1 MTATGELARYRI
13 ISKLGSGGMAT
24 VDLAE
29 DTLLGRRVALKRM
42 SGEADVPGL
51 TRLRREALV
60 GASFSHTNLVS
71 VYDVLNTD
79 DGHLV
84 IVMEYIEGETLRQ
97 VLTRRGRLPIDEALP
112 ILAGVAAGL
121 DAINERGIVHRDVKP
136 SNILLGSG
144 GAVKLADLGI
154 ASAPDRTRIT
164 SSGAVLGSL
173 SYMAPEQLS
182 DAPTTRAI
190 DVYALAA
197 VTFEVLSGVKARREG
212 NVVALAHAISTQDP
226 PSLQSAWPEA
236 PRGLDATLQRAMGR
250 DPRRRPRSAGELVAR
265 LGAALEPEATAQL
278 PTERVATPRVRTSPA
293 SPPPRRPVS
302 PPRRPAAPP
311 PRPPAA
317 ARPLLA
323 SDEPARRRPRAGAI
337 VAVLL
342 GLAVIA
348 AAVIVVLSSGSSPAP
363 RPAAKAASTARKRR
377 PPTTGASHS
386 STAAVSSAD
395 TESSSTTAGTT
406 TTAASTTTT
415 TAARSTSSST
425 STPAASPAPATPTS
439 AAGDPVSA
447 VKSFYTL
454 AAAHRYG
461 AAWGLADASMRNQL
475 GGYRSFQSGQA
486 GDRSIT
492 FTSATTVSQSPSSAR
507 VAITTT
513 SVRTSGTQHCAGTVD
528 LAPGAQ
534 PGQWQLHQIAINCR

>member
-1 MTATGELARYRI
+1 MTAIGNLARYRI

-42 SGEADVPGL
+42 SGEADVHGL

-60 GASFSHTNLVS
+60 GASFSHANLVS
-71 VYDVLNTD
+71 VYDVLDTD

-97 VLTRRGRLPIDEALP
+97 VLTRQGRLPVHDALP

-136 SNILLGSG
+136 SNILLGG
-144 GAVKLADLGI
+144 GRAGVTVKLADLGI
-154 ASAPDRTRIT
+154 VSAPDRTRIT

-182 DAPTTRAI
+182 DAPATRAV

-236 PRGLDATLQRAMGR
+236 PRGLDATLQRAMAR
-250 DPRRRPRSAGELVAR
+250 DPLRRPRSAGELVAR
-265 LGAALEPEATAQL
+265 LRAALEPEATARPQ
-278 PTERVATPRVRTSPA
+278 TERLATPRLRASPA
-293 SPPPRRPVS
+293 SPPPR
-302 PPRRPAAPP
+302 
-311 PRPPAA
+311 PPAP
-317 ARPLLA
+317 ARPLLVF
-323 SDEPARRRPRAGAI
+323 DEPARRRPRTGVV
-337 VAVLL
+337 VAALL

-348 AAVIVVLSSGSSPAP
+348 AAVVVALSSGSSPAP
-363 RPAAKAASTARKRR
+363 RPAAKAASTGRKRR
-377 PPTTGASHS
+377 PQTPAASRS
-386 STAAVSSAD
+386 STAAVNTAKTANTANTASSPTTA
-395 TESSSTTAGTT
+395 TSTTTASTT
-406 TTAASTTTT
+406 TTAAQSTP
-415 TAARSTSSST
+415 SST
-425 STPAASPAPATPTS
+425 STPTASTAPATPTS
-439 AAGDPVSA
+439 AAADPVSA
-447 VKSFYTL
+447 VESFYTL
-454 AAAHRYG
+454 AAAHRYA
-461 AAWGLADASMRNQL
+461 AAWALADGSMRGQL

-492 FTSATTVSQSPSSAR
+492 FTSATIVNQTPSSAR

-513 SVRTSGTQHCAGTVD
+513 SVRANGTQHCAGTVD
-528 LAPGAQ
+528 LVPGAQ
-534 PGQWQLHQIAINCR
+534 SGQWQLHQIGINCS

>member
-1 MTATGELARYRI
+1 VTASGDLARYRI

-42 SGEADVPGL
+42 SGEVDVPGL

-71 VYDVLNTD
+71 VYDVVTTD

-84 IVMEYIEGETLRQ
+84 IVMEFIEGETLRD
-97 VLTRRGRLPIDEALP
+97 VLARRGRLPAEEALP
-112 ILAGVAAGL
+112 ILAGVAAAL

-136 SNILLGSG
+136 SNILLGRG

-182 DAPTTRAI
+182 DAPVTQAI

-212 NVVALAHAISTQDP
+212 NAVALAHAISTQDP
-226 PSLQSAWPEA
+226 PSLRTAWPEA
-236 PRGLDATLQRAMGR
+236 PRGLDEVLQRAMAR
-250 DPRRRPRSAGELVAR
+250 DPRQRPRPAGELVAR
-265 LGAALEPEATAQL
+265 LRAAIEPQDTAQL
-278 PTERVATPRVRTSPA
+278 STERVATPSVLGFDAPPPA
-293 SPPPRRPVS
+293 PPPPRR
-302 PPRRPAAPP
+302 
-311 PRPPAA
+311 
-317 ARPLLA
+317 
-323 SDEPARRRPRAGAI
+323 RPRTGVIAAGM
-337 VAVLL
+337 L
-342 GLAVIA
+342 GLAVVA
-348 AAVIVVLSSGSSPAP
+348 AAVVVVLSSGSPSSHRQPV
-363 RPAAKAASTARKRR
+363 KAASTARKHRIQR
-377 PPTTGASHS
+377 H
-386 STAAVSSAD
+386 TAQPSR
-395 TESSSTTAGTT
+395 SSTTAATT
-406 TTAASTTTT
+406 PSAPS
-415 TAARSTSSST
+415 SPSSS
-425 STPAASPAPATPTS
+425 
-439 AAGDPVSA
+439 AGDPVSA

-454 AAAHRYG
+454 AAAHRY
-461 AAWGLADASMRNQL
+461 ADAWGLADASMQGQL

-492 FTSATTVSQSPSSAR
+492 FTSARTVSQTPSSAR
-507 VAITTT
+507 VAIATT
-513 SVRTSGTQHCAGTVD
+513 SVRDDGTQHCAGTVD
-528 LAPGAQ
+528 LVSGAQ
-534 PGQWQLHQIAINCR
+534 SGQWQLHQIGINCS

>member
-1 MTATGELARYRI
+1 VTATGELARYRI

-84 IVMEYIEGETLRQ
+84 IVMEYIEGETLRE
-97 VLTRRGRLPIDEALP
+97 VLTRRGRLPVDEALP

-136 SNILLGSG
+136 SNILLGG
-144 GAVKLADLGI
+144 GRAGVTVKLADLGI

-197 VTFEVLSGVKARREG
+197 VTFEVLSGVKARRER

-226 PSLQSAWPEA
+226 PSLHSAWPEA
-236 PRGLDATLQRAMGR
+236 PRGLDAVLQRAMAR
-250 DPRRRPRSAGELVAR
+250 DPHRRPRSAGELLAR
-265 LGAALEPEATAQL
+265 LRTAALEPEDTAQL
-278 PTERVATPRVRTSPA
+278 
-293 SPPPRRPVS
+293 
-302 PPRRPAAPP
+302 RRPAAPP
-311 PRPPAA
+311 P
-317 ARPLLA
+317 LLA
-323 SDEPARRRPRAGAI
+323 FDDPARRRPRTGVIAAAL
-337 VAVLL
+337 V

-348 AAVIVVLSSGSSPAP
+348 AAVIMMLSSGSSPTP
-363 RPAAKAASTARKRR
+363 RQAAS
-377 PPTTGASHS
+377 
-386 STAAVSSAD
+386 SA
-395 TESSSTTAGTT
+395 TS
-406 TTAASTTTT
+406 ASTTS
-415 TAARSTSSST
+415 TAARSAPSPTSP
-425 STPAASPAPATPTS
+425 PAASTIRSAPTP

-454 AAAHRYG
+454 AAAHRYA
-461 AAWGLADASMRNQL
+461 AAWGLADASMRGQL

-492 FTSATTVSQSPSSAR
+492 FTSAGTVSQSPSSAR

-513 SVRTSGTQHCAGTVD
+513 SVRTNGTQHCAGTVD
-528 LAPGAQ
+528 LVPGASS
-534 PGQWQLHQIAINCR
+534 GQWQLHQIAINCN

>member
-1 MTATGELARYRI
+1 VTATGELARYRI

-84 IVMEYIEGETLRQ
+84 IVMEYIEGETLRE
-97 VLTRRGRLPIDEALP
+97 VLTRRGRLPLDEALP

-136 SNILLGSG
+136 SNILLGAG

-164 SSGAVLGSL
+164 ASGAVLGSL

-190 DVYALAA
+190 DVYALATVA
-197 VTFEVLSGVKARREG
+197 FEVLAGVKARREG

-226 PSLQSAWPEA
+226 PSLHSAWPEA
-236 PRGLDATLQRAMGR
+236 PGGLDAVLQRAMAR
-250 DPRRRPRSAGELVAR
+250 DPHRRPRSAGELVAR
-265 LGAALEPEATAQL
+265 LRAAALAPEDTARLRRPAARDPEDTAQL
-278 PTERVATPRVRTSPA
+278 
-293 SPPPRRPVS
+293 
-302 PPRRPAAPP
+302 RRPAAP
-311 PRPPAA
+311 
-317 ARPLLA
+317 RPLLA
-323 SDEPARRRPRAGAI
+323 FDEPARRRPRTGVIAA
-337 VAVLL
+337 ALL

-348 AAVIVVLSSGSSPAP
+348 AAVIVVLSSGSSPTP
-363 RPAAKAASTARKRR
+363 RQAAKAASTARTRR
-377 PPTTGASHS
+377 PQTATASRS
-386 STAAVSSAD
+386 STAAVNTA
-395 TESSSTTAGTT
+395 TTASPTSTATQGTPDT
-406 TTAASTTTT
+406 TSTPSASTTP
-415 TAARSTSSST
+415 S
-425 STPAASPAPATPTS
+425 APVS

-447 VKSFYTL
+447 VKTFYTL
-454 AAAHRYG
+454 AAAHRYA
-461 AAWGLADASMRNQL
+461 AAWALADASMRGQL

-492 FTSATTVSQSPSSAR
+492 FTSAGTVSQSPSSAR

-513 SVRTSGTQHCAGTVD
+513 SVRTNGTQHCAGTVD
-528 LAPGAQ
+528 LVPGT
-534 PGQWQLHQIAINCR
+534 PSGQWQLHQIAINCA

>member
-1 MTATGELARYRI
+1 VTAAGALARYRI
-13 ISKLGSGGMAT
+13 VSKLGSGGMAT

-60 GASFSHTNLVS
+60 GASFSHPNLVS
-71 VYDVLNTD
+71 VYDVLNSD

-84 IVMEYIEGETLRQ
+84 IVMEYIEGETLRE
-97 VLTRRGRLPIDEALP
+97 VLTRRGRLPVDEALP

-144 GAVKLADLGI
+144 GTVKLADLGI
-154 ASAPDRTRIT
+154 VSAPDRTRIT
-164 SSGAVLGSL
+164 SSGAVIGSL

-226 PSLQSAWPEA
+226 PSLQSAWPDA
-236 PRGLDATLQRAMGR
+236 PRGLDAVLQRAMAR
-250 DPRRRPRSAGELVAR
+250 DPLRRPRSAGELVAR
-265 LGAALEPEATAQL
+265 LRAALEPEATAQL
-278 PTERVATPRVRTSPA
+278 PTQRVARPRVRASPA
-293 SPPPRRPVS
+293 SPPPRRPAS
-302 PPRRPAAPP
+302 PPPQRPAT
-311 PRPPAA
+311 

-323 SDEPARRRPRAGAI
+323 LDEPAHRRPRTGVI
-337 VAVLL
+337 VAALL

-348 AAVIVVLSSGSSPAP
+348 AAVVVVLSSGSSPTP
-363 RPAAKAASTARKRR
+363 RPAGKAASTGRKGRHQ
-377 PPTTGASHS
+377 TAAASHS
-386 STAAVSSAD
+386 STAAVSTAN
-395 TESSSTTAGTT
+395 TASSPTTATLTSTASTT
-406 TTAASTTTT
+406 TTAAQGTP
-415 TAARSTSSST
+415 SST
-425 STPAASPAPATPTS
+425 STPTASTAPATPSS

-454 AAAHRYG
+454 AAAHRYA
-461 AAWGLADASMRNQL
+461 AAWGLADGSMRGQL

-492 FTSATTVSQSPSSAR
+492 FTSATTVSQTPASAR

-513 SVRTSGTQHCAGTVD
+513 SVRANGTQHCAGTVD
-528 LAPGAQ
+528 LVPATQSGH
-534 PGQWQLHQIAINCR
+534 WQLHQIGINCS